1 MRTLLVGLGGLAAAF
16 LATAPA
22 GAQDTIKIGLILPYS
37 GQFADTGNQL
47 DNAIKLYVKQH
58 GDTVAGKKLEF
69 IRKDVGGI
77 APDTAKRLAQ
87 ELVVRDKVDI
97 LAGFVLTPNALAAGD
112 ISEQAKKFMVV
123 MNAATSIIT
132 TKSQYMIR
140 TSLTT
145 PQLNDSLGRWAYKS
159 GVRKVYTMA
168 SDFGPGI
175 DAEGAFTR
183 AFKEAGGEIIGSV
196 KMPVANPDFSAFV
209 QRAKDL
215 NPESIYIWVPGGAQ
229 PAALGKTLAERGID
243 PKKVKVLAQGE
254 LTEDQALKSMGEAA
268 LGIITAFHYDPTH
281 DSALNKKFVKDYN
294 EAYGRNPDIF
304 SIGGWDGIHAI
315 YETLKKTGGKTD
327 GEALV
332 AAAKG
337 MAWESPRGP
346 ISIDPDTRD
355 IIQTVYIRRVEKVGD
370 KIQNVEFDRI
380 ENVKDPIKAK
390 MKTN

>member
-1 MRTLLVGLGGLAAAF
+1 
-16 LATAPA
+16 
-22 GAQDTIKIGLILPYS
+22 
-37 GQFADTGNQL
+37 
-47 DNAIKLYVKQH
+47 
-58 GDTVAGKKLEF
+58 
-69 IRKDVGGI
+69 
-77 APDTAKRLAQ
+77 
-87 ELVVRDKVDI
+87 VVRDKVDI

-145 PQLNDSLGRWAYKS
+145 PQLNDSLGHWAYKN
-159 GVRKVYTMA
+159 GIRKIYTMA

-183 AFKEAGGEIIGSV
+183 AFKEAGGEIVGSV

-254 LTEDQALKSMGEAA
+254 LTEYQALKSMSDAA

-281 DSALNKKFVKDYN
+281 DSAMNKKFVKDYN

-304 SIGGWDGIHAI
+304 SIGGWDGMHAI

-332 AAAKG
+332 SAAKG

-346 ISIDPDTRD
+346 ISIDPETRD
-355 IIQTVYIRRVEKVGD
+355 IVQTVYIRRVEKVGD
-370 KIQNVEFDRI
+370 KIQNVEFDKV
-380 ENVKDPIKAK
+380 ENVKDPVKAQMK
-390 MKTN
+390 KTN